1 MGSDYTI
8 WAAIIPYGQRLYHV
22 GSNYTVWAAIIPYE
36 QRLYHMGSDYTIQK
50 VGIIG
55 YYKTQCALLVA
66 FTKLLYA
73 NDLKQR
79 WAKLLLYVLIS
90 VLTRE
95 I

>member
-8 WAAIIPYGQRLYHV
+8 K
-22 GSNYTVWAAIIPYE
+22 
-36 QRLYHMGSDYTIQK
+36 K

-55 YYKTQCALLVA
+55 YYTTQCVLLVA

-79 WAKLLLYVLIS
+79 WAKILLYKVESSEPPLWGGGLFSSSCGGLKGLLDQNVI
-90 VLTRE
+90 LADGWTNRRTTCLRE
-95 I
+95 LD